1 MSYAP
6 STKLSYNRAEE
17 CATVLTGG
25 MVMITKGLGRG
36 TMIKLEDWLILAEGD
51 QQEEY
56 IPLPKVAE
64 PLPKEEPKA
73 EPKAAEPLPKA
84 AESFLE
90 VGTKMTWTLGPET
103 YRIAVQTAKGIL
115 QVKSVTDGGGEI
127 DRFGPLA
134 QYGHYPLLKTPFA
147 SYTDWLKSLPPG
159 GKMTITTPKTAL
171 QKRAVVPVGLT
182 DIQKLEAL
190 QRNFKVRAQIYE
202 SPSPNATTKML
213 KENLMRLTE
222 QYLAV
227 KGAAAV
233 DADLVRRLRHI
244 QNIYGRHLKTTE
256 KMPEAD
262 RDKINYFYLQRGT
275 SKLLVRCGDTIYRI
289 LSHKGMIVRDD
300 SKVFNS
306 LAEMG
311 ATALM
316 AHYRRQVILV

>member
-56 IPLPKVAE
+56 IPLPKE
-64 PLPKEEPKA
+64 EPKEEPKVA
-73 EPKAAEPLPKA
+73 EPQEP
-84 AESFLE
+84 FLE

-159 GKMTITTPKTAL
+159 GKTTITTPKTAL

-227 KGAAAV
+227 QGM
-233 DADLVRRLRHI
+233 ADPGLVRRLRHI
-244 QNIYGRHLKTTE
+244 QKIYGQHLKTTE

-289 LSHKGMIVRDD
+289 VSHKGMIVRDD
-300 SKVFNS
+300 NKVFKS